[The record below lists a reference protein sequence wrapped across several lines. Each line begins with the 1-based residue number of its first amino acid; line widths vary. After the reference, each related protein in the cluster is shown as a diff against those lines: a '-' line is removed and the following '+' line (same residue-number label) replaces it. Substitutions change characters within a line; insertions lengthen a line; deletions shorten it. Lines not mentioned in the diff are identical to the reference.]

1 MKHETADGITP
12 SFVVIHCL
20 SKIQLGRISFLIER
34 LPLNVHGKMSKVY
47 YSNHSLGLS
56 YMLRVW
62 TIYALFTCLTIRLC
76 NVHESHHTKH
86 RRENYM
92 PKNEDYKNRLGSVRI
107 EPQACVL
114 YLWQERSSYRNVEA
128 CVTIPNSTLA
138 DSKLPTP
145 KNNTFLY
152 CHIRFYT
159 SNSKSTFLET
169 ALSHSPFV
177 YTLFPNSHV
186 RNYIQW
192 SSVSVVT
199 YHITSCKPHKDMS

>member
-128 CVTIPNSTLA
+128 TSQFQIP
-138 DSKLPTP
+138 
-145 KNNTFLY
+145 
-152 CHIRFYT
+152 
-159 SNSKSTFLET
+159 
-169 ALSHSPFV
+169 LSLTVNCQHQKIIPFC
-177 YTLFPNSHV
+177 
-186 RNYIQW
+186 I
-192 SSVSVVT
+192 VT
-199 YHITSCKPHKDMS
+199 YAFTLLTVSQHFSKQLYHIHLSYILSFQTLTSGIISSDRLFQ